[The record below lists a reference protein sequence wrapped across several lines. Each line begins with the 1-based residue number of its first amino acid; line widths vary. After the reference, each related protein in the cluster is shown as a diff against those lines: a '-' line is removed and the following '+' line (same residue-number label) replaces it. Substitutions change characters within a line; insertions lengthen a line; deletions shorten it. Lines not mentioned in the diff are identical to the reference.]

1 MCLSFN
7 LTHNQINCC
16 FFFLV
21 FFNLSYPQ
29 WTEAFDESV
38 QWGLT
43 CHWSSQACWNILQT
57 LKSGTDTNYS
67 LFKVHHFLHLFWKY
81 LFWGSTF
88 LTLLHLCTFS
98 VLLICSCLGYFLY
111 KRVQLNWANS
121 WIMNSSLLI
130 GRLCTVAV
138 CACPCVM
145 SLAWCEQRRITTGH
159 VILSFSHIQQQLPH
173 CGKHTHFHSESEV

>member
-1 MCLSFN
+1 MNRSFWWIC
-7 LTHNQINCC
+7 TVRINVS
-16 FFFLV
+16 LV
-21 FFNLSYPQ
+21 KSSMWKHITN
-29 WTEAFDESV
+29 TE
-38 QWGLT
+38 
-43 CHWSSQACWNILQT
+43 ILKRVQT
-57 LKSGTDTNYS
+57 LITVY
-67 LFKVHHFLHLFWKY
+67 FKVHYFLHLFWKY

-88 LTLLHLCTFS
+88 LTLLHLYMFP

-145 SLAWCEQRRITTGH
+145 SLAWCEQSRITTGH